1 MDGCDKMIKRVNPDD
16 ILDINEKLK
25 QENDISPS
33 EADFLFN
40 TYKLVCMYLAD
51 KYVSVMPTAQALSRV
66 YDTMARKMH
75 EGHYGNFV
83 SAIPLKKLC
92 DADFLN
98 QSIRRT
104 WDFLDED
111 DSVFRITT
119 LEDIAVQ
126 GEDMIYEKM
135 NGFEIYTF
143 LRAGTYARLPGEKLR
158 PLVYFQKNYVNLPS
172 LFKGDEISGVRS
184 TEWACKIAALQKLE
198 IPLAI
203 TERAKAPSRTATE
216 LSVPESRLGL
226 AAAVK
231 EFNTEWPSRMGRK
244 EIEAMA
250 EIIRMEVG
258 IMHEMRAITEDD
270 SWTDIIR

>member
-40 TYKLVCMYLAD
+40 TYKLVCAYLAD
-51 KYVSVMPTAQALSRV
+51 RYISVMPTAQALSRV

-104 WDFLDED
+104 WDFLDKD

-119 LEDIAVQ
+119 PEEIVVQ
-126 GEDMIYEKM
+126 GEDVIREKM

-143 LRAGTYARLPGEKLR
+143 LRAGTYAKLPGEKLR

-172 LFKGDEISGVRS
+172 LFKGDEISDVRS
-184 TEWACKIAALQKLE
+184 AEWACKIAALQKLE

-203 TERAKAPSRTATE
+203 TERANRTATE

-231 EFNTEWPSRMGRK
+231 EFNMEWPSRMSRE

-258 IMHEMRAITEDD
+258 IMHEMREITEDD

>member
-51 KYVSVMPTAQALSRV
+51 RYVSVMPAAQALSRV
-66 YDTMARKMH
+66 YDTMVHKMH

-111 DSVFRITT
+111 DGVFRITT
-119 LEDIAVQ
+119 LENIAIQ
-126 GEDMIYEKM
+126 GEDIIHEKM

-143 LRAGTYARLPGEKLR
+143 LRAGAYAKLPGEKLR

-172 LFKGDEISGVRS
+172 LFKENEVSDVRS
-184 TEWACKIAALQKLE
+184 AEWARKIAALQKLE

-203 TERAKAPSRTATE
+203 TERANRTATE
-216 LSVPESRLGL
+216 LYVPESRLGL

>member
-1 MDGCDKMIKRVNPDD
+1 MDRCDKMIKTAKPDD

-51 KYVSVMPTAQALSRV
+51 KYVSVMPAAQALSRV
-66 YDTMARKMH
+66 YDTVARKMH

-83 SAIPLKKLC
+83 SAIPLKKLYN
-92 DADFLN
+92 ADFLN

-119 LEDIAVQ
+119 LENIAIQ
-126 GEDMIYEKM
+126 GEDIIHEKM

-143 LRAGTYARLPGEKLR
+143 LRARTYAKLPGEKLR
-158 PLVYFQKNYVNLPS
+158 PLVYFQRNSVNLPS

-198 IPLAI
+198 IPLAM
-203 TERAKAPSRTATE
+203 TERVFRTATE

-231 EFNTEWPSRMGRK
+231 EFNTEWPSHMSRK

-250 EIIRMEVG
+250 EIIRMEIG
-258 IMHEMRAITEDD
+258 IIHEMREITEDD

>member
-1 MDGCDKMIKRVNPDD
+1 MIKTVKPDD

-40 TYKLVCMYLAD
+40 TYKLVCAYLTD
-51 KYVSVMPTAQALSRV
+51 RYLSVMPTAQVLSRV
-66 YDTMARKMH
+66 YDTMVHKMH

-83 SAIPLKKLC
+83 SAIPLKKLYN
-92 DADFLN
+92 ANFLN

-119 LEDIAVQ
+119 PEEIVVQ
-126 GEDMIYEKM
+126 GEDVIREKM

-143 LRAGTYARLPGEKLR
+143 LRAGTYAKLPGEKLR
-158 PLVYFQKNYVNLPS
+158 PLVYFQKNYVNFPS

-198 IPLAI
+198 IPLAM
-203 TERAKAPSRTATE
+203 TERVFRTATE

-231 EFNTEWPSRMGRK
+231 EFNTEWPSRMSRK

-258 IMHEMRAITEDD
+258 IMHEMKAITEDD
-270 SWTDIIR
+270 SWVDTTR

>member
-1 MDGCDKMIKRVNPDD
+1 MDGRDKMIKRVNPDD
-16 ILDINEKLK
+16 ILDVNEKLK
-25 QENDISPS
+25 QKNDISPS

-40 TYKLVCMYLAD
+40 TYKLVCAYLTD
-51 KYVSVMPTAQALSRV
+51 RYLSVMPTAQALSRI
-66 YDTMARKMH
+66 YDTMAHKMH

-92 DADFLN
+92 YANFLN

-119 LEDIAVQ
+119 SEKIAVQ
-126 GEDMIYEKM
+126 GEDVVHEKM

-143 LRAGTYARLPGEKLR
+143 LRAKTYARLPGEKLR

-172 LFKGDEISGVRS
+172 LFKGDEISDVRS
-184 TEWACKIAALQKLE
+184 AEWACKIAALQKLE

-203 TERAKAPSRTATE
+203 TERANRTATE

-231 EFNTEWPSRMGRK
+231 EFSTEWPSHMSRK

-250 EIIRMEVG
+250 EIIRMDVG
-258 IMHEMRAITEDD
+258 IIHEMREITEDD
-270 SWTDIIR
+270 SWTDTIR

>member
-1 MDGCDKMIKRVNPDD
+1 MIKTAKPDD

-40 TYKLVCMYLAD
+40 TYKLVCAYLTD
-51 KYVSVMPTAQALSRV
+51 RYLSVMPTAQALSRI
-66 YDTMARKMH
+66 YDTMAHKMH

-92 DADFLN
+92 YANFLN

-119 LEDIAVQ
+119 LEDIVIQ
-126 GEDMIYEKM
+126 GEDMIREKM

-143 LRAGTYARLPGEKLR
+143 LRAEAYAKLPREKLR
-158 PLVYFQKNYVNLPS
+158 PLVYFQK
-172 LFKGDEISGVRS
+172 
-184 TEWACKIAALQKLE
+184 
-198 IPLAI
+198 I
-203 TERAKAPSRTATE
+203 T
-216 LSVPESRLGL
+216 
-226 AAAVK
+226 
-231 EFNTEWPSRMGRK
+231 
-244 EIEAMA
+244 
-250 EIIRMEVG
+250 
-258 IMHEMRAITEDD
+258 
-270 SWTDIIR
+270 